1 MFKRFWNLIEKHE
14 ETEKQQN
21 DMIVYQSKEIA
32 RLRTTISNIKVITE
46 LNRAGM
52 TDLYLNKINELV
64 TDVENRN

>member
-1 MFKRFWNLIEKHE
+1 MFKKFWELIEKHE

-21 DMIVYQSKEIA
+21 GMIAFQAKQIA
-32 RLRTTISNIKVITE
+32 ILRTTISNVKVITE

-64 TDVENRN
+64 TNIEERN

>member
-1 MFKRFWNLIEKHE
+1 MFKKFWELLEKHE

-21 DMIVYQSKEIA
+21 NMIAFQAKQIA
-32 RLRTTISNIKVITE
+32 ILRITISNVKVITE

-64 TDVENRN
+64 TDVENHN

>member
-1 MFKRFWNLIEKHE
+1 MFKKFWELLEKHE

-21 DMIVYQSKEIA
+21 NMIAFQAKQSAI
-32 RLRTTISNIKVITE
+32 LRITISNVKVITE

-64 TDVENRN
+64 TDVENHN